1 MQGGDASGLVLW
13 LAVFGGY
20 AWTIRSLARLARTD
34 AEPPRVPAGSP
45 SGTQQRPHLI
55 WASGGRQR

>member
-20 AWTIRSLARLARTD
+20 VWTIRSLARLSRSD
-34 AEPPRVPAGSP
+34 VEPPRFPATSAG
-45 SGTQQRPHLI
+45 GTPPRPHLI
-55 WASGGRQR
+55 WASGARHR